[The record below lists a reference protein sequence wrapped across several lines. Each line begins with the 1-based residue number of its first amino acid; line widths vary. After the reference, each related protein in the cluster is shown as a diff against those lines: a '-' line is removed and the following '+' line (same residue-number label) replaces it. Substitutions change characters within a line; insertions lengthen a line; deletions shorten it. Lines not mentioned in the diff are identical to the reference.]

1 MFCRVRRVCR
11 VGGGYTP
18 PYAGSYTVGL
28 LYPRANFGLINPDV
42 GGDPVHDCARR
53 EADLA
58 DALRQALAPPG
69 AMPWPRAA
77 LLADRGPRAVSRQ
90 PLAAKK

>member
-1 MFCRVRRVCR
+1 V
-11 VGGGYTP
+11 
-18 PYAGSYTVGL
+18 
-28 LYPRANFGLINPDV
+28 
-42 GGDPVHDCARR
+42 PVASWR
-53 EADLA
+53 LA
-58 DALRQALAPPG
+58 DALRQAALAPPG